1 MGTRNHNL
9 DNVTLDDCV
18 ITLNPDRVADI
29 PSLEIDVDK
38 CKKVLVKQIYSDF
51 EYTGVLHWDPFMF
64 YKFIGVYDWVLTYC
78 PNKRVVHLA
87 KYGKNDRVRFKNFWR
102 AYMIL
107 GKICE
112 KRLDR

>member
-1 MGTRNHNL
+1 MMGTRNRDL

-29 PSLEIDVDK
+29 PSLEDDVDE
-38 CKKVLVKQIYSDF
+38 CKKNAMKLVYESI
-51 EYTGVLHWDPFMF
+51 ELTGTVYLDPFLF
-64 YKFIGVYDWVLTYC
+64 YKLMGVYDWVLTYC
-78 PNKRVVHLA
+78 PNKRVVHLV

-107 GKICE
+107 GDICK
-112 KRLDR
+112 KR